1 MADKEFLLGVRAREL
16 LKYTKQAT
24 KIVTDDVSQK
34 DVRAIL
40 ERIAALE
47 DIREVQTVTSQVIS
61 ALDKKQREGF
71 TKSTYRFYGED
82 MRFIAKQILLDVHAA
97 NNTHFLTEYDQRLRK
112 IDAILDGCSLLLEYI
127 TICMEEDIISTRKG
141 GVWTK
146 KTQDVKYMAGAW
158 RKNDGGRARK
168 LREEA
173 QAATDRRQIA
183 LVKEALRQY
192 KAEASQ

>member
-24 KIVTDDVSQK
+24 KIASDDVSQN
-34 DVRAIL
+34 DVRQIL
-40 ERIAALE
+40 KRIAALQ
-47 DIREVQTVTSQVIS
+47 DIREVQTVTSQVAA
-61 ALDKKQREGF
+61 ALERNRREGF
-71 TKSTYRFYGED
+71 TKSTFRLYGED

-127 TICMEEDIISTRKG
+127 TVCMEEGIISTRKG
-141 GVWTK
+141 GIWTK

-173 QAATDRRQIA
+173 QAAADRRQIA
-183 LVKEALRQY
+183 LVQEAIRQY
-192 KAEASQ
+192 RTEASR